1 MRGSCRGPA
10 TPLKQSVNEIPWI
23 DLHSSTT
30 AGHEAKSL
38 LVKTPMPAPEFQHT
52 VGKTA
57 SFSGTALHTGDKV
70 TLKLHPAPID
80 HGIKFKRKDLQ
91 DEPTIDAKI
100 ENLKTVERAT
110 TIGEGS
116 VRVHTVEHILA
127 ALSAMGVDN
136 AIVEM
141 DANEPPIGDGSAQ
154 PYVDLIK
161 KAGVMAQEERRKFFD
176 VREPMHV
183 EAKTGAL
190 LVLLPDDKFRISC
203 TQAGPNNRFAQFLS
217 MEITPTGFECEIA
230 PARTFVYYED
240 VEPLME
246 KNLIKGGSLENA
258 IVVRGEAVLSKEPLR
273 FPDEFV
279 RHKIIDIIG
288 DLALVGR
295 RIRGHVVAVKP
306 GHAANAELA
315 RALAREQT
323 RRSAMSTPRAIPI
336 GDSGLDTGEVM
347 NILPHRY
354 PFLMVDRVIGFEGEN
369 KITAIKSITINEPF
383 FQGHFPGHPV
393 MPGVMQV
400 EAMAQVASIL
410 LFKLTK
416 TSSRVGY
423 FMSADQVKFRKPV
436 FPGDTIFI
444 HAELTRARGNRMAK
458 TKCYCVVNDA
468 IVSEAELMF
477 TFLDK

>member
-1 MRGSCRGPA
+1 MP
-10 TPLKQSVNEIPWI
+10 
-23 DLHSSTT
+23 ST
-30 AGHEAKSL
+30 
-38 LVKTPMPAPEFQHT
+38 PEFQHT
-52 VGKTA
+52 IGKTA

-70 TLKLHPAPID
+70 TLKLHPAPVD
-80 HGIKFKRKDLQ
+80 HGIKFRRKDLQ

-127 ALSAMGVDN
+127 ALSAMDVDN

-161 KAGVMAQEERRKFFD
+161 KAGVIAQEEARKFFD

-183 EAKTGAL
+183 ESKTGAL
-190 LVLLPDDKFRISC
+190 LVLLPCETFRVSC

-217 MEITPTGFECEIA
+217 MEITPATFEREIA

-240 VEPLME
+240 VRPLME

-273 FPDEFV
+273 FADEFV
-279 RHKIIDIIG
+279 RHKILDIIG

-306 GHAANAELA
+306 GHASNAELA
-315 RALAREQT
+315 RSITREQT
-323 RRSAMSTPRAIPI
+323 RRSAVAAPRTIPS
-336 GDSGLDTGEVM
+336 GDGGLDTDEVM
-347 NILPHRY
+347 QILPHRF
-354 PFLMVDRVIGFEGEN
+354 PFLMVDRIISFETETKCVGV
-369 KITAIKSITINEPF
+369 KTVTINEPF

-410 LFKLTK
+410 LFKLAK
-416 TSSRVGY
+416 TTSRIGY
-423 FMSADQVKFRKPV
+423 FMSADAVKFRKPV
-436 FPGDTIFI
+436 LPGDTIFI
-444 HAELTRARGNRMAK
+444 HAELTKSRGERLAK
-458 TKCYCVVNDA
+458 AKCHCVVNDT

>member
-1 MRGSCRGPA
+1 MA
-10 TPLKQSVNEIPWI
+10 T
-23 DLHSSTT
+23 
-30 AGHEAKSL
+30 A
-38 LVKTPMPAPEFQHT
+38 EFQQT
-52 VGKTA
+52 LGKITG
-57 SFSGTALHTGDKV
+57 FSGTALHTGEKA
-70 TLKLHPAPID
+70 TLKLHPAPVD

-91 DEPTIDAKI
+91 DEPAIDAKI

-116 VRVHTVEHILA
+116 VRVHTVEHVLA
-127 ALSAMGVDN
+127 ALWAMGVDN

-154 PYVDLIK
+154 PYVDLIR
-161 KAGVMAQEERRKFFD
+161 KAGVVAQEEPRKFFD
-176 VREPMHV
+176 ARDTMHV
-183 EAKTGAL
+183 ESKTGAL

-203 TQAGPNNRFAQFLS
+203 TQAGPDNKFTQFLS
-217 MEITPTGFECEIA
+217 VEVTPAAFEREIA
-230 PARTFVYYED
+230 PARTFVFYED
-240 VEPLME
+240 VKPLMD

-273 FPDEFV
+273 FTDEFV
-279 RHKIIDIIG
+279 RHKILDIIG

-306 GHAANAELA
+306 GHASNADLA
-315 RALAREQT
+315 RLITREQT
-323 RRSAMSTPRAIPI
+323 RRSAITVSRVIPT
-336 GDSGLDTGEVM
+336 GDGGLDTGEVM
-347 NILPHRY
+347 QILPHRY
-354 PFLMVDRVIGFEGEN
+354 PFLMVDRIIGFEGEN
-369 KITAIKSITINEPF
+369 KITGVKSVTINEPF

-410 LFKLTK
+410 LYRLTK

-423 FMSADQVKFRKPV
+423 FMSADEVKFRKPV

-458 TKCYCVVNDA
+458 TKCHCVVNDA

>member
-1 MRGSCRGPA
+1 MA
-10 TPLKQSVNEIPWI
+10 LT
-23 DLHSSTT
+23 
-30 AGHEAKSL
+30 
-38 LVKTPMPAPEFQHT
+38 PEFQHT
-52 VGKTA
+52 VGNTA

-70 TLKLHPAPID
+70 TLKLHPAPVD

-127 ALSAMGVDN
+127 ALSAMAVDN

-141 DANEPPIGDGSAQ
+141 DTNEPPIGDGSAQ

-161 KAGVMAQEERRKFFD
+161 RAGIIAQDEPRKFFN

-183 EAKTGAL
+183 EAKAGAL

-203 TQAGPNNRFAQFLS
+203 TQAGPNNRFTQFLS
-217 MEITPTGFECEIA
+217 MEVTPAVFEREIA

-240 VEPLME
+240 VKPLMD

-273 FPDEFV
+273 FGDEFV
-279 RHKIIDIIG
+279 RHKILDIIG

-306 GHAANAELA
+306 GHATNADLA
-315 RALAREQT
+315 RLIVREQT
-323 RRSAMSTPRAIPI
+323 RRSALAAPRTIPS
-336 GDSGLDTGEVM
+336 GDGGLDADQVM
-347 NILPHRY
+347 QILPHRF
-354 PFLMVDRVIGFEGEN
+354 PFLMVDRILSFETDTKCVGV
-369 KITAIKSITINEPF
+369 KTVTINEPF

-393 MPGVMQV
+393 MPGVLQV

-410 LFKLTK
+410 LFKLAK
-416 TSSRVGY
+416 TTSRIGY
-423 FMSADQVKFRKPV
+423 FMSADGVKFRKPV
-436 FPGDTIFI
+436 LPGDTIFV
-444 HAELTRARGNRMAK
+444 HAELTKSRGERLAK
-458 TKCYCVVNDA
+458 AKCHCVVNDA
-468 IVSEAELMF
+468 VVSEAELMF

>member
-1 MRGSCRGPA
+1 MASA
-10 TPLKQSVNEIPWI
+10 S
-23 DLHSSTT
+23 
-30 AGHEAKSL
+30 
-38 LVKTPMPAPEFQHT
+38 EFQHT
-52 VGKTA
+52 VGKIA
-57 SFSGTALHTGDKV
+57 SLSGTSLHTGEKV
-70 TLKLHPAPID
+70 SLKLHPAPVD
-80 HGIKFKRKDLQ
+80 HGITFKRRDLQ
-91 DEPTIDAKI
+91 DEPTIDATI
-100 ENLKTVERAT
+100 DNLKTVERAT

-116 VRVHTVEHILA
+116 VRVHTVEHVLA
-127 ALSAMGVDN
+127 ALSAMAVDN

-154 PYVDLIK
+154 PYVDIIK
-161 KAGVMAQEERRKFFD
+161 KAGVTAQEEPQKFFD

-183 EAKTGAL
+183 ESKTGAL
-190 LVLLPDDKFRISC
+190 LVLLPDEKFRISC
-203 TQAGPNNRFAQFLS
+203 TQAGPNNRFTQFLS
-217 MEITPTGFECEIA
+217 MEVTPAVFEREIA

-240 VEPLME
+240 VQSLME

-273 FPDEFV
+273 FADEFV
-279 RHKIIDIIG
+279 RHKILDIIG

-295 RIRGHVVAVKP
+295 RIRGHLVAVKP
-306 GHAANAELA
+306 GHATNVELV
-315 RALAREQT
+315 RALSREQT
-323 RRSAMSTPRAIPI
+323 RRSAMAVSRMMPA
-336 GDSGLDTGEVM
+336 GDGGLDTDEVM
-347 NILPHRY
+347 KILPHRY
-354 PFLMVDRVIGFEGEN
+354 PFLMVDRIIGFEGEN
-369 KITAIKSITINEPF
+369 KITGVKSITINEPF

-458 TKCYCVVNDA
+458 TKCHCVVNDA
-468 IVSEAELMF
+468 VVSEGELMF

>member
-1 MRGSCRGPA
+1 MP
-10 TPLKQSVNEIPWI
+10 
-23 DLHSSTT
+23 ST
-30 AGHEAKSL
+30 
-38 LVKTPMPAPEFQHT
+38 PEFQQT
-52 VGKTA
+52 VGKMAGFT
-57 SFSGTALHTGDKV
+57 GIALHTGEKV
-70 TLKLHPAPID
+70 TLRLHPAPVD
-80 HGIKFKRKDLQ
+80 HGIKFRRNDLQ

-116 VRVHTVEHILA
+116 VRVHTVEHILS

-161 KAGVMAQEERRKFFD
+161 KAGVTAQEEPRKFFD
-176 VREPMHV
+176 VREPMSV

-190 LVLLPDDKFRISC
+190 LVLLPDDKFRLSC
-203 TQAGPNNRFAQFLS
+203 TQAGPNNQFTQFLS
-217 MEITPTGFECEIA
+217 LELTPSIFECEIA

-240 VEPLME
+240 VEALMD

-273 FPDEFV
+273 FSDEFV
-279 RHKIIDIIG
+279 RHKILDIIG

-306 GHAANAELA
+306 GHASNADMA
-315 RALAREQT
+315 RLVTREQT
-323 RRSAMSTPRAIPI
+323 RRSALAVSRPIPT
-336 GDSGLDTGEVM
+336 GDGGLDTDQVM
-347 NILPHRY
+347 QILPHRF
-354 PFLMVDRVIGFEGEN
+354 PFLMVDRIISFDTETKCIGV
-369 KITAIKSITINEPF
+369 TTVTINEPF

-393 MPGVMQV
+393 MPGVMQI

-410 LFKLTK
+410 LFKLAK
-416 TSSRVGY
+416 ASSRIGY
-423 FMSADQVKFRKPV
+423 FMSADGVKFRKPV
-436 FPGDTIFI
+436 MPGDTIFI
-444 HAELTRARGNRMAK
+444 HAELTKSRGERLAK
-458 TKCYCVVNDA
+458 AKCQCVVNDA

>member
-1 MRGSCRGPA
+1 M
-10 TPLKQSVNEIPWI
+10 
-23 DLHSSTT
+23 SSELQQTL
-30 AGHEAKSL
+30 AKS
-38 LVKTPMPAPEFQHT
+38 
-52 VGKTA
+52 A
-57 SFSGTALHTGDKV
+57 SVSGTSLHTGEKV
-70 TLKLHPAPID
+70 TLKLQPAPVD
-80 HGIKFKRKDLQ
+80 SGIVFKRRDLAE
-91 DEPTIDAKI
+91 EPTIAATI
-100 ENLKTVERAT
+100 ANLKTVERAT

-116 VRVHTVEHILA
+116 MRVHTVEHILSSLA
-127 ALSAMGVDN
+127 AMGVDN

-141 DANEPPIGDGSAQ
+141 DANEPPIGDGSAR
-154 PYVDLIK
+154 PYVELIK
-161 KAGVMAQEERRKFFD
+161 KAGIVAQETPRRIFE
-176 VREPMHV
+176 VREPIHV
-183 EAKTGAL
+183 ETKNGSL
-190 LVLLPDDKFRISC
+190 LVVLPDPKFRISC
-203 TQAGPNNRFAQFLS
+203 TQAGPNGQFTKFLS
-217 MEITPTGFECEIA
+217 TEITPAIYEREIA

-240 VEPLME
+240 VQPLMD

-273 FPDEFV
+273 FADEFV
-279 RHKIIDIIG
+279 RHKILDIIG

-295 RIRGHVVAVKP
+295 RIRGHVVTVKP
-306 GHAANAELA
+306 GHAANADLA
-315 RALAREQT
+315 RAIAREQT
-323 RRSAMSTPRAIPI
+323 QRSAMSAPRAIPI

-347 NILPHRY
+347 KILPHRY

-436 FPGDTIFI
+436 FPGDTIF
-444 HAELTRARGNRMAK
+444 
-458 TKCYCVVNDA
+458 
-468 IVSEAELMF
+468 
-477 TFLDK
+477 